1 MDQTLFP
8 LMTKQMLPD
17 CIGEDLAL
25 QYIDIKMETKS
36 LIWWDLDTSFSQIT
50 SYSFILEQ

>member
-50 SYSFILEQ
+50 SYSFILE